1 MPDSKPGYKYLITYQ
16 LAVVIFDLTVEFCDR
31 FIDKRSR
38 THDQMV
44 QAGRSGKQ
52 NIAEGYLERSLKSYI
67 KLLGVALA
75 SIGELL
81 EDYEDFLR
89 QRGLPQWGKE
99 DSKVR
104 EMRGV
109 RVVSEPYPHLLQ
121 FPHIPHDPIL
131 AANLM
136 ITLCQRATYLL
147 KRQIESLEQKF
158 VTEGGYTE
166 NLFKKRLEQRNQ
178 NFTR

>member
-16 LAVVIFDLTVEFCDR
+16 LAVVIFDLTVEFCDQ

-52 NIAEGYLERSLKSYI
+52 NIAEGYLEKSLKSYI

-89 QRGLPQWGKE
+89 QRNFPLWDKNDP
-99 DSKVR
+99 KVR
-104 EMRGV
+104 DLRAV
-109 RVVSEPYPHLLQ
+109 RVVGDPPHLPQ
-121 FPHIPHDPIL
+121 FPHIPHDPVL

-147 KRQIESLEQKF
+147 KRQIESLERKF
-158 VTEGGYTE
+158 VNEGGYTE
-166 NLFKKRLEQRNQ
+166 NLFKKRLTQRSQ
-178 NFTR
+178 NFAR